1 MYFKSNS
8 FSLVFLMMKS
18 LVKLIEHEKENL
30 FLKVAITRR
39 IPRIAVGLY
48 KLNKGYKIVKTEG
61 LQRSFAY
68 KSN

>member
-1 MYFKSNS
+1 
-8 FSLVFLMMKS
+8 MMKS
-18 LVKLIEHEKENL
+18 LVKLTEHEKENL

-39 IPRIAVGLY
+39 TPRIAVGLY

-61 LQRSFAY
+61 LQRLFAY